1 MSLYGGLVFHFS
13 EPKHRA
19 TVWRRVERGQH
30 FTEYVSNLDVMPA
43 LAEICLLSFDG
54 ETISHICLARSG
66 KLQVTGRMTLK
77 FSSFTDLNSVRRSEL
92 EQMPEMRS
100 ISQLFSGSVRRING
114 SDWRALL
121 DALKKLRPT
130 QMQAADDLEER
141 RQLAGKRTEQPA
153 VETIAQERDAT
164 RLALEFFGMEKD
176 EIRKS
181 LEIKLPLEPA
191 PFLIGIKGAKLRE
204 DSMIDHD
211 ARALP
216 DFPKMLPYV
225 QGSVEFT
232 KDKERITILN
242 VNRAGVERAIGVD
255 LIYYTHTFESYV
267 MVQYKRLHKAASDWE
282 FNLNDKQFIADLA
295 RMEAFNGKNPTPAFS
310 GDPVNYRL
318 NLQHFYFKFCKD
330 VTYEP
335 LNSSMIEGIYLPQD
349 YLECLMKSSLVDGAN
364 GGRVLRLEEVLRHFN
379 NTHFIELVRGGW
391 IGSRT
396 KTTETVTE
404 LVQSSIEADR
414 SAIVGLAT
422 RIQG

>member
-1 MSLYGGLVFHFS
+1 
-13 EPKHRA
+13 
-19 TVWRRVERGQH
+19 
-30 FTEYVSNLDVMPA
+30 
-43 LAEICLLSFDG
+43 
-54 ETISHICLARSG
+54 
-66 KLQVTGRMTLK
+66 
-77 FSSFTDLNSVRRSEL
+77 
-92 EQMPEMRS
+92 
-100 ISQLFSGSVRRING
+100 
-114 SDWRALL
+114 
-121 DALKKLRPT
+121 
-130 QMQAADDLEER
+130 MQAADDLEER